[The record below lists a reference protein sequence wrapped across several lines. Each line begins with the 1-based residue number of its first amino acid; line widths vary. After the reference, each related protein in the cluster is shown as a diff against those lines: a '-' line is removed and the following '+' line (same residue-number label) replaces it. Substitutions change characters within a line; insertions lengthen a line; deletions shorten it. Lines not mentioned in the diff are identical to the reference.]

1 MPSGPGLTLPRV
13 TTRTCTPCASRWI
26 QSHPSAGL
34 WSTTLPLGHSLSR
47 SGHEVTALVMPVV
60 NGYNLE
66 SLGFRRHRSGTLWY
80 WLRRGRGK
88 SPAPRACP
96 PLRNRGSDPPI
107 VFCHGVGVNLLPYA
121 GLLGPLFSRA
131 DEVHFINELLRLSR
145 SISQLI

>member
-1 MPSGPGLTLPRV
+1 MATILKAWDFDATGAARCG
-13 TTRTCTPCASRWI
+13 I
-26 QSHPSAGL
+26 
-34 WSTTLPLGHSLSR
+34 
-47 SGHEVTALVMPVV
+47 
-60 NGYNLE
+60 
-66 SLGFRRHRSGTLWY
+66 GFDVGG
-80 WLRRGRGK
+80 GRAR
-88 SPAPRACP
+88 PPPRACP